1 MRRGSPESLEFTT
14 RHGQLSAQHAIQDIF
29 DAVVELVTNCD
40 DSYHNQFRNGLID
53 QDGGYILLEIE
64 PHRKDSPAT
73 LTVRD
78 RASGFQDLSSKLSKV
93 GNRTSKTGDRG
104 FMARGLKDCAAL
116 GHVTVETIVDGIISK
131 AEITSNFEYIPWIP
145 EGKREERATSRDRKR
160 LGIRRGNGTVV
171 QIKFLKQVKVPRV
184 DTLRRDL
191 PLHYALRD
199 IMMEDGTSQ
208 VSLRHSNSR
217 SEHICFRVPKSTIIV
232 DREYEIPRYEGV
244 RARFRLY
251 KASSALQDPSDPR
264 LRRTGILIK
273 GIRGIY
279 GCTFLSSEL
288 ERDPASENYFGRIE
302 CEHIDHLAE
311 QWDQRREARMEHPE
325 NNPTFIL
332 DPNRRNPLSEKHPFV
347 ACLYETP
354 VEILKR
360 QFEQDKRE
368 KERTRRQVESVDTTK
383 RLKALARAASQFMRK
398 QLEDLDLASPDHIND
413 FDAFYRKGIQVS
425 PKFTQIPVGDTRL
438 FYVRAHKKIGLPEGS
453 AVAVRLSKN
462 ADRVLEV
469 LGKPTDLEP
478 DPIHEDV
485 LRGKFTLKGL
495 RESQR
500 VQITCIVG
508 KLDPVFSEVQVIVP
522 GPIELEIPNDL
533 SFQRKEYTVRSGSHR
548 ILLLRARFDSGN
560 IPAVEFK
567 SMDSQVIAVRSHH
580 EFRRVEGTTYYE
592 AKVTVEGRRIGSS
605 TDIVA
610 EVGDRSSSCIV
621 RAVEKEELGTEL
633 KFELVDYSLGDNFRA
648 VWDRKQQNRLLITTV
663 HESVS
668 RYLGAAADN
677 YPGQMDGTFRVL
689 LAELIADN
697 VCRRIVE
704 EHARARPQEFDS
716 DKVYVMHNRLM
727 KEFTPLAHRI
737 QLASP
742 SVGDKSNS

>member
-1 MRRGSPESLEFTT
+1 MRRGTPESLEFTT
-14 RHGQLSAQHAIQDIF
+14 RYGQLSAQHAIQDIF

-53 QDGGYILLEIE
+53 EDGGYILLEVE

-78 RASGFQDLSSKLSKV
+78 RASGFENLSSKLSKV
-93 GNRTSKTGDRG
+93 GNRTSRSGDRG

-116 GHVTVETIVDGIISK
+116 GHVSVETIVDGVISK

-145 EGKREERATSRDRKR
+145 VGKKEERVTSHDRKR

-171 QIKFLKQVKVPRV
+171 QIKFLKRVKVPRV
-184 DTLRRDL
+184 DTFRRDL
-191 PLHYALRD
+191 PLHYGLRD
-199 IMMEDGTSQ
+199 IMMEGGESQ
-208 VSLRHSNSR
+208 VSLRYSNGR
-217 SEHICFRVPKSTIIV
+217 SERICFRVPKSTVIV
-232 DREYEIPRYEGV
+232 EREYEVPNYEGV
-244 RARFRLY
+244 HARFTLY
-251 KASSALQDPSDPR
+251 KTSSALQDPTDPR
-264 LRRTGILIK
+264 FRRTGILIK

-279 GCTFLSSEL
+279 GCTFLTSAL
-288 ERDPASENYFGRIE
+288 ERDPASENYFGRLE

-311 QWDQRREARMEHPE
+311 QWDQRREAGMEHPE
-325 NNPTFIL
+325 DNPTFIL

-347 ACLYETP
+347 SCLYETP

-360 QFEQDKRE
+360 QFEQDKRD
-368 KERTRRQVESVDTTK
+368 KERTRRKVESVETTK

-398 QLEDLDLASPDHIND
+398 QLEDLDLSSSDHINNV
-413 FDAFYRKGIQVS
+413 DAFYRKGIQVS
-425 PKFTQIPVGDTRL
+425 PEFTQISVGDTRL
-438 FYVRAHKKIGLPEGS
+438 FYVRVHKKMGLPEGS
-453 AVAVRLSKN
+453 PIDVRPSKK
-462 ADRVLEV
+462 ADRVIEV
-469 LGKPTDLEP
+469 LGNPTNLEP
-478 DPIHEDV
+478 DPNHEDV

-500 VQITCIVG
+500 VQIACVVG
-508 KLDPVFSEVQVIVP
+508 ELDPIFTEVQVIEPV
-522 GPIELEIPNDL
+522 PIEPDIPNDL
-533 SFQRKEYTVRSGSHR
+533 SFHRKEYTVRSGSR
-548 ILLLRARFDSGN
+548 RNLLLRARFDGGD

-567 SMDSQVIAVRSHH
+567 SMDSEVIAVRSHR

-592 AKVTVEGRRIGSS
+592 AKVTVEGRRVGSS
-605 TDIVA
+605 TKIVA
-610 EVGDRSSSCIV
+610 EVGDRSSSCSV

-648 VWDRKQQNRLLITTV
+648 VWDRKQQNRLLITTA

-704 EHARARPQEFDS
+704 EHARVRPQEFDS

-742 SVGDKSNS
+742 SVGENANS